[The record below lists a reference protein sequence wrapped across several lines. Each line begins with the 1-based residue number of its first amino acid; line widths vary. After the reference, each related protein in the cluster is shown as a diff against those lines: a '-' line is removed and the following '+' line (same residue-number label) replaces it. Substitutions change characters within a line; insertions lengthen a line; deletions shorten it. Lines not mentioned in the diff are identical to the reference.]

1 MKVAH
6 IESFAVLPRIPL
18 ASPHPRIRVRRCEQE
33 SSKQRNNSEI
43 NIMEINITQLLET
56 DMFKFSHSRMEG
68 GENAGQETWRNALN
82 GPRPL
87 LKTPEEIQCFKEW
100 VKESGGW
107 TPEEIEAWNDNE
119 TQALFLQFIAGDV
132 REAGADSLDETD
144 WEQYQTDSE
153 SGRVS
158 SNLHRSDD
166 GQIYYSLNH

>member
-1 MKVAH
+1 
-6 IESFAVLPRIPL
+6 
-18 ASPHPRIRVRRCEQE
+18 
-33 SSKQRNNSEI
+33 
-43 NIMEINITQLLET
+43 MEINITHLLET
-56 DMFKFSHSRMEG
+56 DLFPFSHSQMEG
-68 GENAGQETWRNALN
+68 GENAGQVTWRNALD

-87 LKTPEEIQCFKEW
+87 LSTPEELQHFKD
-100 VKESGGW
+100 W
-107 TPEEIEAWNDNE
+107 TAEFGAWNQEEREAWSDNE